1 MVWRSHFAAAPEG
14 QSASA
19 LGQALQRRAAVR
31 ELERQRPA
39 SAQERQRPASALV
52 RQREVRASARERQRQ
67 VRAASLFRAPAV
79 WAHPAR
85 RDELG
90 S

>member
-14 QSASA
+14 QSASV
-19 LGQALQRRAAVR
+19 LGQALRRRAAVR

-39 SAQERQRPASALV
+39 SALA